1 MLVALLALS
10 IAGAEPA
17 VSEAPPPWPAD
28 PTRAVIIGED
38 DWIRRPLPEQ
48 IAAARPPATRERGE
62 VVMNCMVTY
71 DGGLSDCQ
79 VVAETP
85 AGLGFGPAA
94 VGLARAFQLNPM
106 IDGQSSTGGKILV
119 AVTFR
124 AAP

>member
-1 MLVALLALS
+1 MLVARLAMLLA
-10 IAGAEPA
+10 APDD
-17 VSEAPPPWPAD
+17 APPPWPAD

-38 DWIRRPLPEQ
+38 DWLRRPTPEQ
-48 IAAARPPATRERGE
+48 IAAARPPAAQVRGE

-71 DGGLSDCQ
+71 DGGLGDCQ
-79 VVAETP
+79 VVSETP
-85 AGLGFGPAA
+85 PGLGFGAA
-94 VGLARAFQLNPM
+94 ATGLARAYQLNPM